1 MSLLD
6 KYVRKKSSAN
16 NLTVKQLVDFRTH
29 IGTKFS
35 FRNPLIDE
43 YIYGLNISKNIIFN
57 SSISLFL
64 LRRTLNFL
72 EILKKDNGQVLFVGT
87 NGDFS
92 KLVKFAG
99 ESTGQPY
106 VSMRWIKGLLTNWEN
121 LNVSIKFYNLFLK
134 KLRKSRRQ
142 KQKMHENFYGL
153 RFLNKLPSAI
163 FLISLNT
170 DKEIIHEAK
179 RLNIPIIAI
188 VDSNQPVDLIDYPLL
203 ANSESLI
210 SVFFLIRL
218 ITLSLQK

>member
-1 MSLLD
+1 MSLLN
-6 KYVRKKSSAN
+6 KYIYKKSSVS

-43 YIYGLNISKNIIFN
+43 YVYGLNIYKNIIFN

-72 EILKKDNGQVLFVGT
+72 DILKNNNGQVLFVGT

-121 LNVSIKFYNLFLK
+121 LNVSIFL
-134 KLRKSRRQ
+134 
-142 KQKMHENFYGL
+142 
-153 RFLNKLPSAI
+153 
-163 FLISLNT
+163 
-170 DKEIIHEAK
+170 
-179 RLNIPIIAI
+179 
-188 VDSNQPVDLIDYPLL
+188 
-203 ANSESLI
+203 
-210 SVFFLIRL
+210 
-218 ITLSLQK
+218 

>member
-1 MSLLD
+1 MVYNSITPTNF
-6 KYVRKKSSAN
+6 SIES
-16 NLTVKQLVDFRTH
+16 NLIKEYNVIKPNKIVQDPN
-29 IGTKFS
+29 KFIE
-35 FRNPLIDE
+35 PI
-43 YIYGLNISKNIIFN
+43 
-57 SSISLFL
+57 
-64 LRRTLNFL
+64 
-72 EILKKDNGQVLFVGT
+72 
-87 NGDFS
+87 
-92 KLVKFAG
+92 
-99 ESTGQPY
+99 
-106 VSMRWIKGLLTNWEN
+106 EN
-121 LNVSIKFYNLFLK
+121 TVSIKFYNLFLK

>member
-72 EILKKDNGQVLFVGT
+72 EVLKKDNGQVLFVGT

-106 VSMRWIKGLLTNWEN
+106 VFMRWIKGLLTNCHMFVTIKPQDILHSITSSCSQNYDNEHSN
-121 LNVSIKFYNLFLK
+121 SAEKQHAPNHVPCRNVC
-134 KLRKSRRQ
+134 
-142 KQKMHENFYGL
+142 
-153 RFLNKLPSAI
+153 
-163 FLISLNT
+163 
-170 DKEIIHEAK
+170 
-179 RLNIPIIAI
+179 
-188 VDSNQPVDLIDYPLL
+188 
-203 ANSESLI
+203 
-210 SVFFLIRL
+210 
-218 ITLSLQK
+218 